1 MSDDRN
7 NLQVVWERSP
17 WSNRHHTQNQ
27 IESNLGFESGHL
39 LPYKK
44 KDIREMTHHEMST
57 RNIHK
62 EEMMSRMLSD
72 ANDSGKP
79 RNKLEESINPVD
91 SA

>member
-1 MSDDRN
+1 
-7 NLQVVWERSP
+7 
-17 WSNRHHTQNQ
+17 
-27 IESNLGFESGHL
+27 
-39 LPYKK
+39 
-44 KDIREMTHHEMST
+44 MTHHEMLT